1 MMNEPLKKEII
12 NHIFNKFGL
21 LTSGEAP
28 ASTRKKDELFSNK
41 FLSEHK
47 ISFEVEG
54 KEYSN
59 NVWSGETDIDGSR
72 VQFIIGDLTEDV
84 PEYSLLLQL
93 DAFPPY
99 AARISLDPEDTGSL
113 YFKIDERWIEASTL
127 FQAKILVAVE
137 SLMDLYVTWDK
148 NSNIESIH
156 KDLIEFLKSESDN
169 NE

>member
-1 MMNEPLKKEII
+1 MMNEALKKEII

-21 LTSGEAP
+21 LGREEG
-28 ASTRKKDELFSNK
+28 ASLKAKDGPLSNK

-59 NVWSGETDIDGSR
+59 NVWSGEADIDGSR
-72 VQFIIGDLTEDV
+72 VQFIVGDLTEEV

-93 DAFPPY
+93 DTFPPY
-99 AARISLDPEDTGSL
+99 AARISLDPEDSGSL
-113 YFKIDERWIEASTL
+113 FFKIDERWIEASTL

-156 KDLIEFLKSESDN
+156 KDLIAFLKSESDSD
-169 NE
+169 E